1 MDQSRILL
9 KLALDEIGLGELKL
23 DTFKDRLCIQ
33 KKVYLVQTAG
43 LDLGY
48 RYNWYLKGPY
58 CPKLTEDVYLL
69 KGELEKEENE
79 YKEYE
84 LNEKAKECIKK
95 AKKILDL
102 PPDTQIDEAEWVELL
117 ASLHYLKMI
126 AYWSEE
132 PSKKSVIEK
141 LLNVKSQFRGNQ
153 ELIEKAWS
161 RLENFKLLN
170 KKSLAN

>member
-1 MDQSRILL
+1 M
-9 KLALDEIGLGELKL
+9 
-23 DTFKDRLCIQ
+23 
-33 KKVYLVQTAG
+33 
-43 LDLGY
+43 
-48 RYNWYLKGPY
+48 
-58 CPKLTEDVYLL
+58 
-69 KGELEKEENE
+69 
-79 YKEYE
+79 
-84 LNEKAKECIKK
+84 
-95 AKKILDL
+95 DL